1 MNTKKKGC
9 KVLHIDDDPDDQQL
23 FKNAILSL
31 DAHSEVI
38 VAEDG
43 AEGIEYL
50 LLMKEQKNLPCI
62 IVLDINMP
70 KVNGRETCVAIKK
83 DEVLATI
90 PLVIFSTS
98 NSALDKLFFE
108 NKDVLYIT
116 KPTNFQNILEVV
128 SDMLDKCHCD

>member
-1 MNTKKKGC
+1 MSIKKKGC

-31 DAHSEVI
+31 DTHSEVI

-70 KVNGRETCVAIKK
+70 KVNGRETCIAIKK
-83 DEVLATI
+83 DKVLATI

>member
-1 MNTKKKGC
+1 
-9 KVLHIDDDPDDQQL
+9 
-23 FKNAILSL
+23 
-31 DAHSEVI
+31 
-38 VAEDG
+38 
-43 AEGIEYL
+43 
-50 LLMKEQKNLPCI
+50 
-62 IVLDINMP
+62 
-70 KVNGRETCVAIKK
+70 
-83 DEVLATI
+83 VLATI